1 LPEYPQRYLSPA
13 EGKEELGE
21 KAVHKWK
28 GLSGFL
34 IGKRMENRKETEM
47 NRPFVSVAKGDD
59 PYRTTS
65 EILSSFPFSDLEGK
79 KVLIKPNA
87 ARMAAPGEG
96 VTTNPGVVAAIVD
109 FLKRMRAREIIIGE
123 SCILGVE
130 ASAAFRKTG
139 IEEVAREKN
148 VTLLDLDRLDP
159 LDIRIPGGKLL
170 KTIKVSSIVKEVG
183 LIVSVPVMKTHM
195 HTRVTLGI
203 KNMKGLL
210 WKREKARF
218 HHLAANPDVVN
229 GEKELDVAIAEM
241 ATGLA
246 PHLVVIDGMV
256 GMEGMG
262 PGYGKAKRMGVVVAS
277 ANALAA
283 DVVASRLMGFDPR
296 EVPHLRLCH
305 ELGLGEIRLEQIS
318 VAPPD
323 FIRWEDPFEP
333 PPARI
338 SISYPDVAVYDRGS
352 CSACLSTLMI
362 FLQEQ
367 RHRLDEY
374 RLQDNKF
381 HVAIGKYLQE
391 IPEGTVLLGN
401 CTQKFRDQGK
411 FIQGCPPISSQILE
425 TLHLQKGKKK
435 GSGRESP

>member
-1 LPEYPQRYLSPA
+1 M
-13 EGKEELGE
+13 K
-21 KAVHKWK
+21 
-28 GLSGFL
+28 
-34 IGKRMENRKETEM
+34 
-47 NRPFVSVAKGDD
+47 RPFVSVAKGDD
-59 PYRTTS
+59 PYRTAS
-65 EILSSFPFSDLEGK
+65 ELLSRFPISDLEGK

-96 VTTNPGVVAAIVD
+96 VTTNPWVVSAVVD
-109 FLKRMRAREIIIGE
+109 FLKQMGAREIIIGE

-130 ASAAFRKTG
+130 APAAFRETG
-139 IEEVAREKN
+139 FEEVAREKN
-148 VTLLDLDRLDP
+148 VSLLDLDRLDP
-159 LDIRIPGGKLL
+159 LEIPILRGKLL
-170 KTIKVSSIVKEVG
+170 KKIKVSSIVKKVD

-210 WKREKARF
+210 WRREKVRF
-218 HHLAANPDVVN
+218 HHLAANPEVLN
-229 GEKELDVAIAEM
+229 GDKELDVAIAEM

-262 PGYGKAKRMGVVVAS
+262 PGYGKAKKMGVVVAS

-283 DVVASRLMGFDPR
+283 DVVASRLMGFDPQ
-296 EVPHLRLCH
+296 EIPHLRLCH
-305 ELGLGEIRLEQIS
+305 EFGLGEILLDQLS
-318 VAPPD
+318 VAPAD

-352 CSACLSTLMI
+352 CSACLSTLMV
-362 FLQEQ
+362 FLKNQ

-381 HVAIGKYLQE
+381 HVGIGKYLQE
-391 IPEGTVLLGN
+391 IPEGAMLLGN
-401 CTQKFRDQGK
+401 CTQTFKDRGI

-425 TLHLQKGKKK
+425 TLHRQKGKKK
-435 GSGRESP
+435 KRARESS